1 MQYCSR
7 GDALFPH
14 PVPATIRFVLERE
27 IVMTDFDTTEQFA
40 ALNKANLE
48 NLVGIANSTVARA
61 EHLTALNVHTACAM
75 LEDGVAATK
84 SLMAVKDA
92 QKLADLQARLTQPM
106 IDKTMSY
113 TRGVC
118 EIASQGQ
125 QEFAQRFENQLAELN
140 KTFRTALEQVVKAAP
155 AGSDVMVA
163 AIKSS
168 VETASSLYDN
178 VAKVAKQATEANIS
192 ALTTTAQ
199 AVTSKKGA

>member
-1 MQYCSR
+1 
-7 GDALFPH
+7 
-14 PVPATIRFVLERE
+14 
-27 IVMTDFDTTEQFA
+27 MTDFDTTEQFA